1 MLETWG
7 WRICCRV
14 WPISSVMRNHK
25 RNFTVCVQTYFTGK
39 STLKNLILQK
49 KNLKSRSR
57 STNMKSPFKGFY
69 FLHFLCSMRRT
80 KQLIRIKIRRLV
92 CKWSVR
98 IREAGEGG

>member
-49 KNLKSRSR
+49 KKLE
-57 STNMKSPFKGFY
+57 
-69 FLHFLCSMRRT
+69 
-80 KQLIRIKIRRLV
+80 I
-92 CKWSVR
+92 
-98 IREAGEGG
+98 